1 MLLFPGLLLLAVVG
15 SAATNCKD
23 DELSIASAP
32 LVCMPYASDGDEMK
46 HNPTINDTLSTY
58 RWIMAGGR
66 GVDSAWSYDH
76 GGYGLSQRQMGVAI
90 KQSGVPRSELF
101 ITTKIP
107 VNQNV
112 SAVDRTIDYD
122 LAQLMVTQV
131 DLLLIHTPAG
141 NAKDIATTWSA
152 MEAALAAGKA
162 RAIGVSNFLPSN
174 LEALLTTAKV
184 MPAVNQISFSIG
196 RTNNA
201 TVSYCKAKGIVVE
214 AYRLVSRFESLKW
227 PIVKLLTNDH

>member
-1 MLLFPGLLLLAVVG
+1 MLLLLLARLLVVAVG
-15 SAATNCKD
+15 TAAGACKD
-23 DELSIASAP
+23 DELPIASAP

-66 GVDSAWSYDH
+66 GIDSAWSYDH
-76 GGYGLSQRQMGVAI
+76 GGYGLSQRQMGLAI
-90 KQSGVPRSELF
+90 QQSRVPRDSLF

-131 DLLLIHTPAG
+131 DRSLSLSL
-141 NAKDIATTWSA
+141 S
-152 MEAALAAGKA
+152 L
-162 RAIGVSNFLPSN
+162 S
-174 LEALLTTAKV
+174 
-184 MPAVNQISFSIG
+184 
-196 RTNNA
+196 
-201 TVSYCKAKGIVVE
+201 
-214 AYRLVSRFESLKW
+214 LVSLVVSVSLS
-227 PIVKLLTNDH
+227 LSC